1 MATIRNIYLNVDIMS
16 TRFKYL
22 YTVDI
27 YMSFIEKQ
35 RHGKHFYYY
44 LVKSVRITPIKAKKL
59 RIFLGREIPKQ
70 EELQKYFVELEKRTI
85 EAQYHAKWLPPG
97 LVERVD
103 DLSASI
109 TVFHKT
115 PSNALPKD
123 FMVRYTYNTNAI
135 EGNRLTL
142 RQTALVLSD
151 RIAPEG
157 ARADD
162 VIEALNAVDAW
173 NFIKSYRGRLNK
185 AFVCKVQYEITKNT
199 SCRIQGSYRDGEVR
213 ISGSEHI
220 PPKPGKV
227 PKLLEEL
234 FKEFYN
240 QKKALHP
247 IELAT
252 FLHNSFVNI
261 HPFTDGNGRT
271 SRLLMNW
278 IMLRNKL
285 PPVIIEVTNKEQYYN
300 AIEAADKRDQK
311 PFATFLCNQLLA
323 QYTVSISG

>member
-1 MATIRNIYLNVDIMS
+1 MS
-16 TRFKYL
+16 TIFKYL
-22 YTVDI
+22 CTVDI

-44 LVKSVRITPIKAKKL
+44 LVKNVRVTPIKAKKL
-59 RIFLGREIPKQ
+59 RIFLGRIIPKQ
-70 EELQKYFVELEKRTI
+70 DELQKYFVELEKKTM
-85 EAQYHAKWLPPG
+85 EAQYHAKWLPKE

-115 PSNALPKD
+115 PSNILPKD
-123 FMVRYTYNTNAI
+123 FLVRYTYNTNAI

-151 RIAPEG
+151 RISPEG
-157 ARADD
+157 ARTDD

-199 SCRIQGSYRDGEVR
+199 SCRIQGNYRDSEVR

-220 PPKPGKV
+220 PSKPEKV

-234 FKEFYN
+234 FREFYN
-240 QKKALHP
+240 LKKTLHP
-247 IELAT
+247 IERAT
-252 FLHNSFVNI
+252 FLHNHFVNI

-271 SRLLMNW
+271 SRLIMNW
-278 IMLRNKL
+278 ILLRNKF

-300 AIEAADKRDQK
+300 AIEAADKDDQK
-311 PFATFLCNQLLA
+311 PFATFLCDQLLA
-323 QYTVSISG
+323 QYTVPTPS